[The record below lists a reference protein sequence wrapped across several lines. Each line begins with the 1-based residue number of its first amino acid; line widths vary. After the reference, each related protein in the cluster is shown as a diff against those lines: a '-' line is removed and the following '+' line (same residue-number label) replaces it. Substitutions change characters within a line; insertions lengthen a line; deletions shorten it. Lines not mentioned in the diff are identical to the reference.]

1 MPDQLKFRLLQNID
15 HPFLFLYKC
24 AELYPFLWV
33 ALSQGDSWCS
43 LAIYLSLALLF
54 TEGGMLFGLM
64 AQLLQRVLFSSNIR
78 KPMYSV
84 AQLNQRVAA
93 LV

>member
-1 MPDQLKFRLLQNID
+1 M
-15 HPFLFLYKC
+15 
-24 AELYPFLWV
+24 
-33 ALSQGDSWCS
+33 S
-43 LAIYLSLALLF
+43 
-54 TEGGMLFGLM
+54 FGLM

-84 AQLNQRVAA
+84 AQLNQSDAA